1 MRLPGLALFLGT
13 LSVFSCS
20 SGQPAPTG
28 VAPVNGGSGGSGNAG
43 MATAGSNA
51 GMSGGGAGGSLAQLG
66 GGSGAGQMSGGAA
79 GISAAGSGGSSGAA
93 SAGPPFGH
101 PDPNVKAP
109 TYDGF
114 TLWLVEDF
122 TQPLDL
128 VHDPIWTYSDGGFE
142 THRFTR
148 DAITFED
155 GKMVLTLSDTSVPAS
170 CSYSNT
176 GLVMERLRKAGE
188 LRSKHNW
195 FRYGRYETRLKAP
208 SVKPNDPV
216 TNGNYIAS
224 LFTYRQPACQEWR
237 EIDLEVTGDTATRL
251 STNLITAEKDC
262 NFSADKEQPQVF
274 ELPGSFRTDF
284 QTIGFEWL
292 PGSIKFYY
300 LDEAGKEVVLRELKS
315 DKVPTLSAKL
325 LANLWM
331 FHDSFDFG
339 GPMGAN
345 DQLPFRA
352 EYDFVRF
359 YRWDQDLDYP
369 CADMSASCLKPEDVD
384 LTRNN
389 ACDGIATTGDLAACK
404 QCGATV
410 RMACTDACQ

>member
-1 MRLPGLALFLGT
+1 MAAGT
-13 LSVFSCS
+13 
-20 SGQPAPTG
+20 
-28 VAPVNGGSGGSGNAG
+28 GGE
-43 MATAGSNA
+43 TV
-51 GMSGGGAGGSLAQLG
+51 GGAGGSLTTGGVGGSAGQAVAG
-66 GGSGAGQMSGGAA
+66 GGMAPVS
-79 GISAAGSGGSSGAA
+79 GSGGSGGGAGAA
-93 SAGPPFGH
+93 AKGPPFGH
-101 PDPNVKAP
+101 PDPNVVAP
-109 TYDGF
+109 KYDGF

-128 VHDPIWTYSDGGFE
+128 ATDPIWTYSDGGFE
-142 THRFTR
+142 THRFTK

-155 GKMVLTLSDTSVPAS
+155 GKMVLTLSDTTVPAS
-170 CSYSNT
+170 CAYANT
-176 GLVMERLRKAGE
+176 GLVMERKRKAGE
-188 LRSKHNW
+188 LRTKHNW
-195 FRYGRYETRLKAP
+195 FRYGRYEARLKAP

-274 ELPGSFRTDF
+274 ELPGNFRTDF

-300 LDEAGKEVVLRELKS
+300 LDDQGKVVQLRELTGA
-315 DKVPTLSAKL
+315 KVPTLSAKI

-331 FHDSFDFG
+331 FNDSFDFG
-339 GPMGAN
+339 GPMGEN
-345 DQLPFRA
+345 NELPFRA

-359 YRWDQDLDYP
+359 YRWDQDKDYP
-369 CADMSASCLKPEDVD
+369 CADMTASCLKAEDVD

-404 QCGATV
+404 QCGTTV
-410 RMACTDACQ
+410 RMACTEACQ